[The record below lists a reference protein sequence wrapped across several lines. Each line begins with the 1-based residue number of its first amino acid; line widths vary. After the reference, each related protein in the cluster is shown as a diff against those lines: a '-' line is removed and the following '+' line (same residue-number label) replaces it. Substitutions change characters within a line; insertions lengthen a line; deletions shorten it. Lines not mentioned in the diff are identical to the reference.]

1 MIENGFTYD
10 RLVSMLNY
18 LVREVL
24 LLGGFLATA
33 AIIFYGFQ
41 MAISRGDAGAFGK
54 AKNNLIKAALG
65 AVIIFG
71 VYTIIATVQ
80 GAAQTLTQ

>member
-1 MIENGFTYD
+1 MDQGFTYD
-10 RLVSMLNY
+10 KLVTMLNY
-18 LVREVL
+18 LVRNVL

-41 MAISRGDAGAFGK
+41 MAISRGDPTAFGK
-54 AKNNLIKAALG
+54 AKNNLIKAAIG